1 MTETLVVTVEQ
12 RRSGASVIKLAG
24 VLDEHNQLGELT
36 EQVGAG
42 TALINLSGIER
53 INSIGTRDWVNWLA
67 SLEARGIQPVL
78 VACSPAIVAQLNR
91 VKNFVGSG
99 VVKSFQVPYRCVA
112 CGQHK
117 ALLVH
122 VAQLGAP
129 PHEPPACA
137 CEGCGAAM
145 TLDDESGTYFAFV
158 RSLPKPKLAPKH
170 APKHDSG
177 PDLALGSDAAIPS
190 GSAKRISEPRISA
203 RASSPYL
210 SAFQVGRPAT
220 EPRIALDRTSQR
232 ELGRA
237 PVAAPTER
245 PYLIAI
251 VGLLVC
257 VVAVLGFLL
266 LR

>member
-1 MTETLVVTVEQ
+1 MRETLVVTVEQ

-36 EQVGAG
+36 EKVGAG
-42 TALINLSGIER
+42 TALINLSGVER

-91 VKNFVGSG
+91 VKNFVGNG
-99 VVKSFQVPYRCVA
+99 VVKSVQVPYHCAA
-112 CGQHK
+112 CGQK
-117 ALLVH
+117 RALLVH

-129 PHEPPACA
+129 PHHPPPCA
-137 CEGCGAAM
+137 CEACDAQM
-145 TLDDESGTYFAFV
+145 TVDDESGAYFAFV

-170 APKHDSG
+170 ESG
-177 PDLALGSDAAIPS
+177 PDLALGSDAAVTS
-190 GSAKRISEPRISA
+190 GSTKRTSEPRLPA

-220 EPRIALDRTSQR
+220 QPGIALDRTSQR

-257 VVAVLGFLL
+257 AVAVLAFLL